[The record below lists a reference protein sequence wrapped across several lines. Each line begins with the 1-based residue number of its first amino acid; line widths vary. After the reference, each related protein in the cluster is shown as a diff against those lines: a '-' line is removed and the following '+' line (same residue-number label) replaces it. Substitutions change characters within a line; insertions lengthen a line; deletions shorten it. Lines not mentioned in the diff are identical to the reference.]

1 MSQEDN
7 KEINEL
13 EEQIAKDLEQTQ
25 QEEVTEE
32 EFQMSQDIINDDEE
46 IIWNGL

>member
-46 IIWNGL
+46 IIWNAL